1 MNTPSTMKYSDLML
15 GLLLGLLGLSPLAA
29 RADDAMPA
37 TLQAANLQIQ
47 QQNGI
52 AYLSGGVG
60 QDESQAI
67 KQRAG
72 YSLHM
77 TFCEGTG
84 QYVVGVDVDIRS
96 SKGQPVLSLQQVG
109 PLLYADLPAGSYRV
123 DASYMGMRQ
132 QRNVQLGRY
141 GTRSLNFNWR

>member
-1 MNTPSTMKYSDLML
+1 MNTIHSQQYSALML
-15 GLLLGLLGLSPLAA
+15 GLLLGLAPLALHA
-29 RADDAMPA
+29 EDAMPA
-37 TLQAANLQIQ
+37 TMPAANLQIQ

-52 AYLSGGVG
+52 AYLSGGIG

-67 KQRAG
+67 KQSAG
-72 YSLHM
+72 YNLHM
-77 TFCEGTG
+77 AFSEGSG

-132 QRNVQLGRY
+132 QRNVQLGRN
-141 GTRSLNFNWR
+141 GSRSLNFNWR